1 MKTKAAIWTILV
13 GLILGGI
20 AYWTQSYSQLNIQES
35 SIIPTMW
42 TVGSFFGALILMFL
56 LKKKPWRL
64 ALLISCGFIL
74 AVFGRIVYDLVFI
87 DPTHHNLAPFEI
99 IICGIFV
106 LPCSFAGAYL
116 SLLIKKMKN

>member
-1 MKTKAAIWTILV
+1 MKTKTVILVILV

-20 AYWTQSYSQLNIQES
+20 SYWTQSYGQIEILENNFIQ
-35 SIIPTMW
+35 IMW
-42 TVGSFFGALILMFL
+42 SAGPFIGTLLLMFL
-56 LKKKPWRL
+56 LKEKPWRP

-74 AVFGRIVYDLVFI
+74 AAVVRIVYDIIFI
-87 DPTHHNLAPFEI
+87 DPAHHNLAPFEI

-116 SLLIKKMKN
+116 SLLIKKLKK

>member
-1 MKTKAAIWTILV
+1 MKMKTAILIVLV

-20 AYWTQSYSQLNIQES
+20 SYWIQPYSQIKILES
-35 SIIPTMW
+35 NFIRIMW
-42 TVGSFFGALILMFL
+42 SAGPFFGALLLMFF
-56 LKKKPWRL
+56 LKEKPWRL
-64 ALLISCGFIL
+64 ALLISCGFLL
-74 AVFGRIVYDLVFI
+74 AVFVRIVYDIIFI

-116 SLLIKKMKN
+116 SVLIKKLF